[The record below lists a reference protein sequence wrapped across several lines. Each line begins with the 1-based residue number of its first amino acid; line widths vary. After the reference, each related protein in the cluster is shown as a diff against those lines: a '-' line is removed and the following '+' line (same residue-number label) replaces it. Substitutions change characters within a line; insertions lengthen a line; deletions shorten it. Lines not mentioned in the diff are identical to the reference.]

1 MLFYKLRRIFLVG
14 AALAALSITGI
25 AAADHDSVTD
35 HGYIQKHEPLQASDG
50 GQKSQFTLLSF
61 SGVSPEECRFFEMNI
76 PGYQCDLTLAQWAAV
91 EDSPTYPPPPEGVDY
106 LYWEQNV
113 WEMGGSNSSYAWVAS
128 PVGMVVEADDVSFP
142 LADFAA
148 P

>member
-1 MLFYKLRRIFLVG
+1 MLFYKLRRIFLIG

-25 AAADHDSVTD
+25 AAADHDSITD
-35 HGYIQKHEPLQASDG
+35 HGSFQQGKDMPPPAEAQASRL
-50 GQKSQFTLLSF
+50 TLLSF
-61 SGVSPEECRFFEMNI
+61 SGVSPEECRFYEMNI

-91 EDSPTYPPPPEGVDY
+91 GDTPTYPPAPEGVDY

-113 WEMGGSNSSYAWVAS
+113 WEMGGSLSSYAWVEA
-128 PVGMVVEADDVSFP
+128 PIGMVVEADDVSFP
-142 LADFAA
+142 LTDFAA